1 MRSTLKRITSLFL
14 TLAVALTAT
23 LQLGITAA
31 AKDSGKAARTILMYF
46 SGAHAETKYAS
57 YCSSF
62 LNKVSD
68 CEIPDDVNIIVL
80 TGGAEAWND
89 VLRLDGADDVRNDCN
104 QVWKMTGA
112 HNGKSGALVPI
123 EPDGIKG
130 AEALPM
136 NDPAMLKAFLD
147 YGAENYPAQKYDAV
161 FMGHGSGPT
170 VGWCIDEIRKRE
182 DDQFVMSNDEIC
194 GAIRDSKIDK
204 LELLT
209 FYACL
214 MGSAEEAAA
223 FSPYTEN
230 IVFSSEN
237 LNLRGLIFDGMMG
250 LLCKDPLTDGY
261 TLGKQIVDDTVKFY
275 VDNSVLFGTDCTL
288 TALNTENFRKRLVP
302 KLKELS
308 EILVSSVTVPDK
320 DGNYHFYDELSS
332 STRAVE
338 FGDGIYQLRDLGDL
352 VSELSINYTEYTG
365 SEDKEA
371 IKNARNEYTDVCVDI
386 LNILSDKNVLYHKS
400 TDSKAKTTPQT
411 YRRNS
416 SGELYDSGEHFYRTT
431 GLSVYFDRA
440 DSWSAGLYTE
450 QIDGMLGLAEIDK
463 TSKEFLSKYR
473 DASML
478 YSIIGSAGRAVFQL
492 KKSGD
497 TDITLDDIMKYWEDN
512 GLWVKDNSD
521 LGIRN
526 SGIIDVYEAL
536 KKAGYDIDG
545 ILAAT
550 VKQQYNDV
558 INADSFT
565 IYREETAGK
574 PGEYGSLKIVSDNPL
589 KGQANSVNV
598 RLRIK
603 SDYNNYNGNEYTLNF
618 LKSHNL
624 SYDDKIETGSQ
635 SSDDIMR
642 AAFGTNNAAD
652 YYKALSE
659 ESSSFE
665 INVPDD
671 KYYTLRDSSGNKY
684 LVQILRSDSFVPKM
698 QVPVKMI
705 FPDGE
710 YGLGQI
716 EFVLDENGIGHAV
729 NYIPGMQ
736 KREYTVGLIPISDK
750 VFDGAVINLNLNAES
765 VSGMGN
771 SFDYQISSDIKLT
784 NDETRGLTLE
794 KTPLNEID
802 GVLGYDYEYYIKDIY
817 GNETVLSVNDDIPVL
832 RNIANAK
839 ITDEGVK
846 YGGKTLREGK
856 DYEKYDIDGGTVYF
870 GIGSY
875 TGHRMIQDE
884 PSYKEKQINVYRES
898 IDENETVGV
907 RFYENTPNVPYV
919 GIKQFYDT
927 FMLGGMKTERTGDF
941 TYTLTSDGGQTA
953 ALDVEKGVLTVK
965 DFERFVT
972 LPKLISGSGNTLSYG
987 LAPYMQFSHED
998 ILREKKPV
1006 RLDIGKYGIDIY
1018 GNDDDV
1024 YFPLTTLS
1032 DIFENGKNFRVEYNG
1047 KNIYVVDG
1055 SNIIYPAFAKNSDP
1069 DYLTPLKT
1077 ADKRPSD
1084 LVEYAYK
1091 ELCFNIDNFYG
1102 FPGSAPLNDLV
1113 KELGLDGAL
1122 EAREKTIKELLLSR
1136 DMKEYLVGLRLLF
1149 SGTLDDKGHTDFADW
1164 IDLSLSDDEFSK
1176 DVTELAEIYP
1186 VETTEAAEERTDAF
1200 RTLNAIKDII
1210 YGGENYIVSGNTA
1223 MFTFSSFIADMQGWE
1238 KYYTDGTAPSERDTY
1253 LAFRNALEKAQNDPD
1268 VKNFVIDLSTNGGG
1282 EFYSAM
1288 AIMSLLTGKS
1298 YIRSENTLT
1307 GAVTNVYYNVD
1318 RNLDGR
1324 FDEKDSEVK
1333 YDMNFAVLTS
1343 KATFSSANL
1352 LASMLHENGIPVI
1365 GEQSSGGSCSVMSK
1379 PTPDGWEY
1387 THSSYTRLADAELNN
1402 IDGGVPV
1409 DIPIIKTNEDGTKDY
1424 SGMYDAALLSAG
1436 INGYYGITEEEN
1448 PATGTENTALIFVPI
1463 TGLIAAAA
1471 MLMKKRRPRSIIPY

>member
-46 SGAHAETKYAS
+46 SGANAEDKEAS
-57 YCSSF
+57 FCSSF
-62 LNKVSD
+62 LNSVSD

-136 NDPAMLKAFLD
+136 SDSAMLKAFLD
-147 YGAENYPAQKYDAV
+147 YGAENYPAEKYDV
-161 FMGHGSGPT
+161 VLMGHGSGPT
-170 VGWCIDEIRKRE
+170 MGWCIDEVRKRE
-182 DDQFVMSNDEIC
+182 DGRFGMPNNEIC

-204 LELLT
+204 VELLT

-230 IVFSSEN
+230 ILFSSEN
-237 LNLRGLIFDGMMG
+237 LNLRGLKFEGMMG
-250 LLCKDPLTDGY
+250 LLQKGPLTDGY
-261 TLGKQIVDDTVKFY
+261 TLGKKIVDDTVKFY
-275 VDNSVLFGTDCTL
+275 TDNSMYFGADCTL
-288 TALNTENFRKRLVP
+288 TVVNMKNFRTRLVP
-302 KLKELS
+302 KLTELAGLLIS
-308 EILVSSVTVPDK
+308 AATEPDK
-320 DGNYHFYDELSS
+320 DGNYRFYDELSS
-332 STRAVE
+332 SSRAVE
-338 FGDGIYQLRDLGDL
+338 FGNGIYQLRDLGDL
-352 VSELSINYTEYTG
+352 VSELSINYSEYTG

-371 IKNARNEYTDVCVDI
+371 VRNARNEYTDLCVDI
-386 LNILSDKNVLYHKS
+386 LNILSDRNVLYHKA
-400 TDSKAKTTPQT
+400 TESKKKTTPQT
-411 YRRNS
+411 YRRDS
-416 SGELYDSGEHFYRTT
+416 SGELYDSGESFYATT
-431 GLSVYFDRA
+431 GLSVYFDRV
-440 DSWSAGLYTE
+440 DSWSAGFYTE
-450 QIDGMLGLAEIDK
+450 QIDGMLGLAEIDEA
-463 TSKEFLSKYR
+463 SKEFLSKYR

-478 YSIIGSAGRAVFQL
+478 YAIIGSAGRAVFAL
-492 KKSGD
+492 KNCGD
-497 TDITLDDIMKYWEDN
+497 TDVTPDDIINYWKDK
-512 GLWVKDNSD
+512 GLWVKDNSNM
-521 LGIRN
+521 GVRN
-526 SGIIDVYEAL
+526 SGINEVYEAL
-536 KKAGYDIDG
+536 KKAGYEIDG
-545 ILAAT
+545 ILSGIS
-550 VKQQYNDV
+550 KQQYKD
-558 INADSFT
+558 IPNADSF
-565 IYREETAGK
+565 IVYREETAGK
-574 PGEYGSLKIVSDNPL
+574 PGEYGSLKIVSDAPL
-589 KGQANSVNV
+589 KGQAYSVNV

-603 SDYNNYNGNEYTLNF
+603 SDYENYDGNEYTHNI
-618 LKSHNL
+618 LKSRN
-624 SYDDKIETGSQ
+624 SSFDDKIVTGGQ

-642 AAFGTNNAAD
+642 AAFGTDSAAD
-652 YYKALSE
+652 YYKALYE
-659 ESSSFE
+659 GNTSFS
-665 INVPDD
+665 ITVPDG
-671 KYYTLRDSSGNKY
+671 KFYTLRDSGGNQY
-684 LVQILRSDSFVPKM
+684 LIQILPGDSVVPKM
-698 QVPVKMI
+698 QVPVEVT
-705 FPDGE
+705 FPDGRSS
-710 YGLGQI
+710 LGQI
-716 EFVLDENGIGHAV
+716 EFVLDENGVGCAV
-729 NYIPGMQ
+729 NYVPGAQ
-736 KREYTVGLIPISDK
+736 KIEYASGSIPISDK
-750 VFDGAVINLNLNAES
+750 AFDGAKINIILNAEGL
-765 VSGMGN
+765 SGFG
-771 SFDYQISSDIKLT
+771 STYHYPISQDIKLT
-784 NDETRGLTLE
+784 DDGSRGITLE
-794 KTPLNEID
+794 KTPLDDIPD
-802 GVLGYDYEYYIKDIY
+802 VLGYDFEYYINDIY
-817 GNETVLSVNDDIPVL
+817 GNEIILNVTDDAPTLS
-832 RNIANAK
+832 NIANAK

-846 YGGKTLREGK
+846 YSGKTLREGK

-898 IDENETVGV
+898 MDENETVGV

-927 FMLGGMKTERTGDF
+927 FMLGDMKTELTGDF

-953 ALDVEKGVLTVK
+953 VLDAGEGVLTIK
-965 DFERFVT
+965 DFDGFVT

-987 LAPYMQFSHED
+987 LAPYLQFDREEV
-998 ILREKKPV
+998 LRESKPV
-1006 RLDIGKYGIDIY
+1006 SINIGKYGIEIY
-1018 GNDDDV
+1018 ANEDDV
-1024 YFPLTTLS
+1024 YLPLVTIS

-1055 SNIIYPAFAKNSDP
+1055 SNIIYPTSAKNSDP

-1077 ADKRPSD
+1077 AKKRLSD
-1084 LVEYAYK
+1084 LVEYTYK

-1102 FPGSAPLNDLV
+1102 FPGSAPLNDAV
-1113 KELGLDGAL
+1113 KELGLDKAL
-1122 EAREKTIKELLLSR
+1122 EAHDKTIKQLLLSR
-1136 DMKEYLVGLRLLF
+1136 DMKEHLVGLRLLF
-1149 SGTLDDKGHTDFADW
+1149 SGALDDKGHTDFADW

-1176 DVTELAEIYP
+1176 EVTELAEIYP
-1186 VETTEAAEERTDAF
+1186 VETTEAAEERIDAF
-1200 RTLNAIKDII
+1200 KTLNAMKDDV
-1210 YGGENYIVSGNTA
+1210 YQNCTVSGDTA
-1223 MFTFSSFIADMQGWE
+1223 IFSFSSFTTDRQGWE

-1288 AIMSLLTGKS
+1288 AIMSLITGKS

-1307 GAVTNVYYNVD
+1307 GGITVVYYDVD
-1318 RNLDGR
+1318 RDLDGR
-1324 FDEKDSEVK
+1324 FDEKDSEVN
-1333 YDMNFAVLTS
+1333 YNLNFAVLTS

-1352 LASMLHENGIPVI
+1352 LASLLHENGIPVI
-1365 GEQSSGGSCSVMSK
+1365 GEQSSGGSCSVMAK

-1409 DIPIIKTNEDGTKDY
+1409 DIPLVKMNEDGTKDY